1 MSTAGTDGFDL
12 FSIRSPDASVEALAP
27 PCHSAG
33 WRSDRSGLRRL
44 AAGFPALVI
53 NRPTLRLRWDDLD
66 AQACAGHG
74 SPDWDSMIVVG
85 PTKVRDGRGN
95 VSLQWT
101 VTVQCQ
107 RPATEAIPTARTPE
121 PEVA

>member
-1 MSTAGTDGFDL
+1 MM
-12 FSIRSPDASVEALAP
+12 
-27 PCHSAG
+27 
-33 WRSDRSGLRRL
+33 
-44 AAGFPALVI
+44 
-53 NRPTLRLRWDDLD
+53 RLRWDDLD
-66 AQACAGHG
+66 AQGCAQDGV
-74 SPDWDSMIVVG
+74 PDWDSMIVVG

-107 RPATEAIPTARTPE
+107 RPVADVVPTARTPE

>member
-1 MSTAGTDGFDL
+1 MM
-12 FSIRSPDASVEALAP
+12 
-27 PCHSAG
+27 
-33 WRSDRSGLRRL
+33 
-44 AAGFPALVI
+44 
-53 NRPTLRLRWDDLD
+53 RLRWDDLD
-66 AQACAGHG
+66 AQGCAEDG

-107 RPATEAIPTARTPE
+107 KAAVPTARTPE
-121 PEVA
+121 PEIGSVA